1 MKLFLPFKNDIFHIT
16 TIGLLS
22 DYDVTIGLLTLNAK
36 FIWCTFV
43 SS

>member
-1 MKLFLPFKNDIFHIT
+1 MKLFLPFKNNIFLIT
-16 TIGLLS
+16 TIGLLG
-22 DYDVTIGLLTLNAK
+22 DYNMTIGLLTLNAK